1 MEELI
6 GWAVL
11 FGKFW
16 VIAQMLGYVFAV
28 IITIIALIIIIKAL
42 CGRR

>member
-11 FGKFW
+11 FGKAW
-16 VIAQMLGYVFAV
+16 VIAQIIGYVFAA
-28 IITIIALIIIIKAL
+28 IITIVAIVVIIKAF
-42 CGRR
+42 CGR